1 MCPAAAVVCN
11 YICNKTV
18 FAFVRI
24 AVGIGTL
31 LVALFVPFTG
41 IMDVCNFF
49 MFNFLVD
56 CDGAMSDSP
65 AFFSAEKAQMQHE
78 IRFMFPAN
86 YGGLP
91 GYAGTPMAATPH
103 VRCEH
108 LQRLRSHLS

>member
-56 CDGAMSDSP
+56 CDGASDTYCWFCRVGPCDPTSSLMHN
-65 AFFSAEKAQMQHE
+65 FN
-78 IRFMFPAN
+78 AN
-86 YGGLP
+86 ILP
-91 GYAGTPMAATPH
+91 VT
-103 VRCEH
+103 
-108 LQRLRSHLS
+108 

>member
-1 MCPAAAVVCN
+1 MWN

-31 LVALFVPFTG
+31 LVALFVPFSE

-56 CDGAMSDSP
+56 CDGASDTYCWFCRVGP
-65 AFFSAEKAQMQHE
+65 GPDQFANAQFQ
-78 IRFMFPAN
+78 
-86 YGGLP
+86 
-91 GYAGTPMAATPH
+91 
-103 VRCEH
+103 CEH
-108 LQRLRSHLS
+108 FTCHSVQNIIVTSED